1 MNQKLQFMKRNISY
15 LLSTILVLE
24 NIEFIRNCKLFNV
37 IEIAIF
43 TKD

>member
-24 NIEFIRNCKLFNV
+24 NIEFIKKIVNYSLSLK
-37 IEIAIF
+37 
-43 TKD
+43 